1 VFQKEIEGN
10 LEGESSILSNITL
23 SFFSVTP
30 STDIL
35 TTVFIKQ
42 ILIELVTRIRVCL
55 YMYMSIVKSPA
66 FVRDGTYALANFVVL
81 SV

>member
-1 VFQKEIEGN
+1 MFQKEIEGN
-10 LEGESSILSNITL
+10 LEGESSILSNVTL

-42 ILIELVTRIRVCL
+42 ILIELVTRKRVCL

-66 FVRDGTYALANFVVL
+66 FVCDGTYALANFVVL